1 MTIKITLWEDGYTNN
16 VRVLYNTTRAKA
28 QATANRMVA
37 SARRARPRHNHIYS
51 LEVLFENR

>member
-28 QATANRMVA
+28 QSTANRMVT
-37 SARRARPRHNHIYS
+37 SARRTRPRHNHIYS
-51 LEVLFENR
+51 LEILF

>member
-28 QATANRMVA
+28 QATANQMVA
-37 SARRARPRHNHIYS
+37 SARRTRPMHTHIYS
-51 LEVLFENR
+51 LEVLF